1 MWLGVTV
8 ASQRNLKEGRVL
20 ACGHRYV
27 KIATGQQRRMIGKC
41 YVRGNDLTFD
51 SLDEWQTDNY
61 ERCNPGFDMEIE
73 GMCNLGI
80 SGGLTETDVFLGATG
95 SFSWKGGNL

>member
-1 MWLGVTV
+1 
-8 ASQRNLKEGRVL
+8 

-51 SLDEWQTDNY
+51 PLDEWQTDNY